1 MNKQNEI
8 DNKIKQAFTNATPD
22 ILSSVLSDCAEQKG
36 NVIIMKEKK
45 RINPWAMRIAGI
57 AAAFVLI
64 FGGIMGFQNYKEAH
78 DVAATVALDVN
89 PSIEI
94 QVNQRE
100 KVLTVDPLN
109 EEGRIVVGSMDFS
122 GNDLDVTVNAL
133 IGSMLR
139 NGYLNELA
147 NSILISVDSDDPA
160 KGAELSARLKDEV
173 NTLLKTDTFMGAV
186 LSQTI
191 SPDKELQDL
200 ADKYGIT
207 EGKAQLI
214 KQIRKNN
221 RQHNFEDLACLSIN
235 ELNVLRQSHGGNLDN
250 VSAIGNASE
259 KAYIG
264 QEKAKEIVLKY
275 AGVTDRDIKK
285 FEIETDY
292 EKGVFVYEIEFCV
305 GNMEYEFDINALTG
319 EIVSFEK
326 EPGDDCSKYHIQT
339 QERTQTDETSGKG
352 QSHSNGSHNS
362 EQNRDNSSK
371 NYIGEAKA
379 KEIALNHAGVAAE
392 DISRYEIEMEHDKG
406 VMVYDIEFYV
416 GDVEYE
422 YDIDAVTGK
431 IVSFEKEIK

>member
-45 RINPWAMRIAGI
+45 KINPWAMRIAGI

-64 FGGIMGFQNYKEAH
+64 FGGIIGFQNYKGAH

-264 QEKAKEIVLKY
+264 QEKAKEIALKY

-305 GNMEYEFDINALTG
+305 GNMGYEFDINALSG

-326 EPGDDCSKYHIQT
+326 ELDDDCSKYHIQT
-339 QERTQTDETSGKG
+339 QERTQTNEASVKG

-416 GDVEYE
+416 GNAEYE

-431 IVSFEKEIK
+431 IVSFEKEI